1 MLLSQSMISACVRF
15 RWTIAAIYVIRGD
28 DVVVLRVLYSAS
40 DINARLRE
48 GR

>member
-1 MLLSQSMISACVRF
+1 MRQIPVDNY
-15 RWTIAAIYVIRGD
+15 TAIYVIWGD
-28 DVVVLRVLYSAS
+28 DVVVLRVLYSVS